1 MVFTEIMA
9 SCPITSWQIDA
20 KTVEKV
26 TDFILGAYK
35 ITSDSDYSQ
44 EIKRCLLLLE
54 SIKQDQ
60 ELTVAQ
66 IRKSL

>member
-35 ITSDSDYSQ
+35 ITADSDYSQ
-44 EIKRCLLLLE
+44 EIKRFLLLLD